1 MWQANKLAFAMLYE
15 EYDIMEQEV
24 MCTSLG
30 LATSWAIAKLCLVK
44 AVHLINLFDI
54 FN

>member
-30 LATSWAIAKLCLVK
+30 LAASWLLLNCVLLKLCIL
-44 AVHLINLFDI
+44 
-54 FN
+54 